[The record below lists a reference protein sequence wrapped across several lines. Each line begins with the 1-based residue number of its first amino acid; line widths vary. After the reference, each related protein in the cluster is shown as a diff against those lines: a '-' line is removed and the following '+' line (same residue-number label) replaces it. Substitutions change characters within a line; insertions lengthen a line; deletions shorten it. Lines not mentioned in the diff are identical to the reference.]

1 MKFTEAKLEQAFIEL
16 LENENFPHFLGN
28 TISKADDEVLIEDRH
43 NNKSTIFTS
52 QMPVN
57 VWHEL
62 LSEKTI
68 ADAILDRIVH
78 SAHYFEING
87 YGNSLVM

>member
-1 MKFTEAKLEQAFIEL
+1 
-16 LENENFPHFLGN
+16 
-28 TISKADDEVLIEDRH
+28 
-43 NNKSTIFTS
+43 
-52 QMPVN
+52 MPVN

-78 SAHYFEING
+78 SAHCFEING
-87 YGNSLVM
+87 YGNSYIMQTL